1 MGDRMKN
8 FINNFLLYF
17 QFLTRVPIK
26 KNLNCSEKNFRDG
39 IYFFP
44 IVGLSMG
51 LLQWVIFKG
60 ASYFFNA
67 NIAAIFVMIAP
78 IIMTGGLHVDGLGDV
93 FDGFFCFKGDSQKLL
108 EVMKD
113 SRIGTYACIAI
124 VIDLLLKFTLI
135 SAIINSGYTN
145 ILILS
150 PVIARISVVYICT
163 IGKRAKKVS
172 SANVYIKN
180 TNFKG
185 VLIAFIL
192 CGIISYFCVGIV
204 KSIILIASAL
214 ILSTIFNLFCNR
226 RIGGLNGDT
235 LGCNFEIVD
244 IFVMLVYVGMFKF

>member
-1 MGDRMKN
+1 MKN
-8 FINNFLLYF
+8 FVNNFLLYF
-17 QFLTRVPIK
+17 QFLTRIPIK

-51 LLQWVIFKG
+51 LLQWLVFKG
-60 ASYFFNA
+60 GSYFFSA
-67 NIAAIFVMIAP
+67 NITAIFVMLAP

-124 VIDLLLKFTLI
+124 FVDLLLRFALI
-135 SAIINSGYTN
+135 SAIIDSGHTN

-150 PVIARISVVYICT
+150 PVIARLSVVYICT
-163 IGKRAKKVS
+163 IGKRAKKIS

-180 TNFKG
+180 TNFK
-185 VLIAFIL
+185 VVMISFIIS
-192 CGIISYFCVGIV
+192 GIIGNFCLGIV
-204 KSIILIASAL
+204 KSLILIAGAL
-214 ILSTIFNLFCNR
+214 FIATMFNIFCNR

-244 IFVMLVYVGMFKF
+244 IFVMLLYVGMFRFLI